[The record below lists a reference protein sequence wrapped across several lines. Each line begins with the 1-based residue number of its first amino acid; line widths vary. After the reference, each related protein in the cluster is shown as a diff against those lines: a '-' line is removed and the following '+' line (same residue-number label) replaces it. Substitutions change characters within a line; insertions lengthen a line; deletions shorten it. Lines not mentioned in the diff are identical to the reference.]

1 MIRVVLDTN
10 ILISAL
16 LQPQG
21 LPARTFVLVL
31 AGTTTQLCVSGDVY
45 AEYEEVI
52 RRPKFNRS
60 EMIHRPCATRYPT
73 EWILGQA
80 VRKGACLL

>member
-21 LPARTFVLVL
+21 LPARTFMMVL
-31 AGTTTQLCVSGDVY
+31 AGTTAQLCVSGDC
-45 AEYEEVI
+45 I
-52 RRPKFNRS
+52 CR
-60 EMIHRPCATRYPT
+60 I
-73 EWILGQA
+73 
-80 VRKGACLL
+80 

>member
-21 LPARTFVLVL
+21 LPARTFLMAL
-31 AGTTTQLCVSGDVY
+31 AGTTAQLCVSG
-45 AEYEEVI
+45 
-52 RRPKFNRS
+52 R
-60 EMIHRPCATRYPT
+60 
-73 EWILGQA
+73 
-80 VRKGACLL
+80 CLYRI